1 MICCIEQISYT
12 VHTSLCLRL
21 DVLNHSLLDKPMSF
35 IFLEESGQFYY
46 SYIKG
51 ITCIVLRYVTI
62 FKEFKVQCIMLH
74 RYINLQQ
81 ISFYVIGVFFAVN
94 IVMMIQKKMQLDN
107 ELLSPIYKLMSV
119 SNSIVQRLPR

>member
-1 MICCIEQISYT
+1 
-12 VHTSLCLRL
+12 
-21 DVLNHSLLDKPMSF
+21 
-35 IFLEESGQFYY
+35 
-46 SYIKG
+46 
-51 ITCIVLRYVTI
+51 
-62 FKEFKVQCIMLH
+62 MLH

-81 ISFYVIGVFFAVN
+81 ISFYVIGFFFTVN